1 MARVVCRLD
10 VAMDPEWKDRV
21 ERYAAEQGL
30 RQNGLIVAA
39 LEHYFRLL
47 DGEKTLA
54 VMDAASG
61 SAATNSLAYRVG

>member
-10 VAMDPEWKDRV
+10 IAMDPEWKDRV

-39 LEHYFRLL
+39 LEQYFRRL
-47 DGEKTLA
+47 DSENA
-54 VMDAASG
+54 AAAMDAAPE